1 MPLSLSNSLPGSRK
15 PRRLKGGKGKEKGRR
30 RRKFFGN
37 ERFAF
42 DRDLGWPAQ
51 LHIAE
56 DAMQWGKRKER
67 HQDTLC
73 KISMQEKVVQ

>member
-15 PRRLKGGKGKEKGRR
+15 PRRLQGGEGKEKGRR

-42 DRDLGWPAQ
+42 DRDLGWPAHSAQ

-56 DAMQWGKRKER
+56 DAITVRKKNSR
-67 HQDTLC
+67 
-73 KISMQEKVVQ
+73 QEKVDEVVQ